1 VLVFF
6 NGSDDASYEAIDL
19 DGFVTDANGYFV
31 LGNAAVVNVG
41 AVFADNTL
49 QNGADAV
56 ALYVGDDT
64 DFPIDTPVTAINLVD
79 ALVYD
84 TNDADDAGL
93 LAPLLLTGQPQ
104 INEDGNGSKDFESN
118 QRCPDSAGGP
128 RVTTAYRQSSPTPG
142 SQNCLVPEAD
152 LSITKTDGVAFA
164 VPGASVTYTITASN
178 AGPTDAL
185 GATVTDNFP
194 AACTSVNW
202 SCVGAGGGSCGA
214 SGMGN
219 INDAVDLPLGGSV
232 TYTAICAIA
241 SSAGGNLA
249 NTATVS
255 GPDPDPN
262 MANNSATDTD
272 TYFPMANVAISK
284 DDGVTSLVPGTSTTY
299 TIIASNAGPSDSSG
313 SLIDIFPA
321 ACTSVSWT
329 CASAGGSVCLAS
341 GMGDIN
347 HLITLRAGGSV
358 TYTATCI
365 TSPAATGNLSNTAT
379 LNIVGAS
386 LVNATDTNSFT
397 PQADLVV
404 TKDNGVSNAT
414 PGGSVTWTIGV
425 SNAGPSDAP
434 GSSV

>member
-1 VLVFF
+1 
-6 NGSDDASYEAIDL
+6 
-19 DGFVTDANGYFV
+19 YFV

-232 TYTAICAIA
+232 TYTATCAIA
-241 SSAGGNLA
+241 SSAGGNLV
-249 NTATVS
+249 NTATIS
-255 GPDPDPN
+255 GPNPDPN

-284 DDGVTSLVPGTSTTY
+284 DDGVTSVVPGTSTTY
-299 TIIASNAGPSDSSG
+299 TITASNAGPDPVTGATVTDFAPFFCDS
-313 SLIDIFPA
+313 FN
-321 ACTSVSWT
+321 WT
-329 CASAGGSVCLAS
+329 CAGAGGGSCAAS
-341 GMGDIN
+341 GSGDIGDTTVN
-347 HLITLRAGGSV
+347 LPVGGSV
-358 TYTATCI
+358 TYTATCGI
-365 TSPAATGNLSNTAT
+365 SNMASGMLSNTADINPPGGVT
-379 LNIVGAS
+379 DPNLANNS
-386 LVNATDTNSFT
+386 ATDTDT
-397 PQADLVV
+397 LGAQADL
-404 TKDNGVSNAT
+404 A
-414 PGGSVTWTIGV
+414 
-425 SNAGPSDAP
+425 
-434 GSSV
+434 